1 MLTTEKA
8 GTSLLPRPEVGAL
21 LKAIAYFQL
30 ATDAIDAQRL
40 DIHPSFKDKDLE
52 IWCNRLE
59 ECLQDTWALYDKCCS
74 YLFLLQRPTDIP
86 DHI

>member
-1 MLTTEKA
+1 MPYTEKA
-8 GTSLLPRPEVGAL
+8 GNSLPKRPEIGAL
-21 LKAIAYFQL
+21 LKAIAYFEL
-30 ATDAIDAQRL
+30 ATDALDAQRL
-40 DIHPSFKDKDLE
+40 DFQPVFQEKELE

-74 YLFLLQRPTDIP
+74 YLFRLQRPSDIP